1 MTLEPRLVVDA
12 SALVA
17 WACKERGAATI
28 DMILPVAVALM
39 G

>member
-1 MTLEPRLVVDA
+1 MTLEPRVVVDA
-12 SALVA
+12 SALVE

-28 DMILPVAVALM
+28 DKFLPVAVALM